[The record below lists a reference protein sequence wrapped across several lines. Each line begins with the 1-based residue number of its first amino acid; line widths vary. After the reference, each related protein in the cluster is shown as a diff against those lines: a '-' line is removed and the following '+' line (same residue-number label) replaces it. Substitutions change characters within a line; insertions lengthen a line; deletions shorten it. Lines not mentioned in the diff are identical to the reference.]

1 MSLRRLFPAGIL
13 FLAAL
18 AGGCGNS
25 DPQQPDPMQPE
36 TSKHYLAYFGTFT
49 RGEQGGKGIYVSRF
63 EVSSGRLSP
72 IRLALE
78 AEDPSYLAVH
88 PNRRTLYS
96 TNEVGGRPGTVSAY
110 AIDPTT
116 GSLSLLNQVPAQ
128 GRGTCHIGLA
138 GDGGMLAVANYVTG
152 TVASYPVLGD
162 GRLGETVS
170 IMQHRGAEA
179 PHPHSAN
186 FAPDNRFLIVPDVG
200 THKVHLY
207 RVDPARAM
215 LQPHD
220 PAEFPFR
227 PGSGPRHLAFHP
239 SGRYCYIL
247 EETGNMVMA
256 LKWDERS
263 GTLEEVQRI
272 PTVPASFPGETWTAE
287 IVVHPTGKFL
297 YGSNRGHDSIAVFSI
312 DPDSGR
318 LSTVDYTPTRG
329 SYPRNFNLDPSG
341 KWLIALNRESNN
353 VVTFAVDPR
362 TGRLTPTGQVLELPS
377 PSCLRWVPLGVE

>member
-13 FLAAL
+13 VLAAL
-18 AGGCGNS
+18 AGGCSHS
-25 DPQQPDPMQPE
+25 DPEQADPMQPE
-36 TSKHYLAYFGTFT
+36 TPERYLAYFGTFT
-49 RGEQGGKGIYVSRF
+49 RGEHGGKGIYVSRF

-88 PNRRTLYS
+88 PNRLYLYS

-110 AIDPTT
+110 AIDPAT
-116 GSLSLLNQVPAQ
+116 GGLSLLNRAPAQ

-138 GDGGMLAVANYVTG
+138 GDGSMLAVANYVTG

-186 FAPDNRFLIVPDVG
+186 FAPDDRFLIVPDVG

-207 RVDPARAM
+207 RVDPSRAV

-220 PAEFPFR
+220 PAEFPLWVQSRARLHRRVLHR
-227 PGSGPRHLAFHP
+227 PGQRPPERRRLHPHPGQLPAKLQPGPHRQVADCAEPGKQHRRHLCRRLPDRQTHAH
-239 SGRYCYIL
+239 G
-247 EETGNMVMA
+247 TGA
-256 LKWDERS
+256 GAAQSL
-263 GTLEEVQRI
+263 
-272 PTVPASFPGETWTAE
+272 
-287 IVVHPTGKFL
+287 
-297 YGSNRGHDSIAVFSI
+297 
-312 DPDSGR
+312 
-318 LSTVDYTPTRG
+318 
-329 SYPRNFNLDPSG
+329 
-341 KWLIALNRESNN
+341 
-353 VVTFAVDPR
+353 
-362 TGRLTPTGQVLELPS
+362 LP
-377 PSCLRWVPLGVE
+377 PLGSAGCRVTAVTWQPSRRGVC

>member
-1 MSLRRLFPAGIL
+1 MRRLFPAGIL
-13 FLAAL
+13 ALTAL
-18 AGGCGNS
+18 AGGCSDS
-25 DPQQPDPMQPE
+25 DPEQADPMQPE
-36 TSKHYLAYFGTFT
+36 TPERYLAYFGTFT

-63 EVSSGRLSP
+63 EASSGRLSP

-88 PNRRTLYS
+88 PNRLYLYS

-110 AIDPTT
+110 AIDPAA
-116 GSLSLLNQVPAQ
+116 GKLSLLNQVPAQ
-128 GRGTCHIGLA
+128 GRGTCHISLA
-138 GDGGMLAVANYVTG
+138 GDGSMLAVANYVTG
-152 TVASYPVLGD
+152 TVASYQVLGD

-170 IMQHRGAEA
+170 IMQHRGDEA

-186 FAPDNRFLIVPDVG
+186 FAPDDRFLIVPDVG

-207 RVDPARAM
+207 RVDPARAV
-215 LQPHD
+215 LRPHD
-220 PAEFPFR
+220 PAEFPFM

-247 EETGNMVMA
+247 EETGNVVMA

-263 GTLEEVQRI
+263 GTLEELQRI
-272 PTVPASFPGETWTAE
+272 PTVPASFPGETYTAE

-312 DPDSGR
+312 DQDSGR
-318 LSTVDYTPTRG
+318 LSAVDYTPTRG
-329 SYPRNFNLDPSG
+329 SYPRNFNLDPTG
-341 KWLIALNRESNN
+341 RWLIALNRQSNT
-353 VVTFAVDPR
+353 VVTFAVDQQ
-362 TGRLTPTGQVLELPS
+362 TGTLAPTGQVLDLRS

>member
-1 MSLRRLFPAGIL
+1 MHRLFPVGIL
-13 FLAAL
+13 FLAVL

-25 DPQQPDPMQPE
+25 DPQQTNPMPSE

-96 TNEVGGRPGTVSAY
+96 TNEVGGRSGTVSSY
-110 AIDPTT
+110 AIDPAS
-116 GSLSLLNQVPAQ
+116 GRLSLLNQVPAQ
-128 GRGTCHIGLA
+128 GRGTCHIGLT
-138 GDGGMLAVANYVTG
+138 GDGSMLAVVNYVTG
-152 TVASYPVLGD
+152 TVATYQVLED
-162 GRLGETVS
+162 GRLGGTVNVT
-170 IMQHRGAEA
+170 HNRGEK

-186 FAPDNRFLIVPDVG
+186 FAPDDRFLIVPDVG
-200 THKVHLY
+200 THQVHLY
-207 RVDPARAM
+207 QVDPARAV
-215 LQPHD
+215 LRRHD

-247 EETGNMVMA
+247 EETGNVVMA
-256 LKWDERS
+256 LKWNERH
-263 GTLEEVQRI
+263 GTLEEFQRI
-272 PTVPASFPGETWTAE
+272 PTVPASFSGETWTAE

-312 DPDSGR
+312 DQDSGR
-318 LSTVDYTPTRG
+318 LTAVDYTPTRG

-341 KWLIALNRESNN
+341 RWLIALNRQSNN
-353 VVTFAVDPR
+353 VVTFAVDQQ
-362 TGRLTPTGQVLELPS
+362 TGRLTATGQVLELPS
-377 PSCLRWVPLGVE
+377 PSCLRWVPLDAE

>member
-1 MSLRRLFPAGIL
+1 LRRLFPAGIL
-13 FLAAL
+13 VLAAL
-18 AGGCGNS
+18 AGGCSHS
-25 DPQQPDPMQPE
+25 DPEQADPMQPE
-36 TSKHYLAYFGTFT
+36 TPERYLAYFGTFT
-49 RGEQGGKGIYVSRF
+49 RGEHGGKGIYVSRF

-88 PNRRTLYS
+88 PNRLYLYS

-110 AIDPTT
+110 AIDPAT
-116 GSLSLLNQVPAQ
+116 GGLSLLNRAPAQ

-138 GDGGMLAVANYVTG
+138 GDGSMLAVANYVTG

-186 FAPDNRFLIVPDVG
+186 FAPDDRFLIVPDVG

-215 LQPHD
+215 LQRHD

-263 GTLEEVQRI
+263 GTLEELQRI

-318 LSTVDYTPTRG
+318 LSAVDYTPTQG
-329 SYPRNFNLDPSG
+329 SYPRNFNLDPTG
-341 KWLIALNRESNN
+341 RWLIALNRESNT
-353 VVTFAVDPR
+353 VVTFAVDSR
-362 TGRLTPTGQVLELPS
+362 TGRLTPTGQVLELRS